1 MELEPAPAGTLP
13 ERGWS
18 VAIRLR
24 ASDMDV
30 PTRLGPKRRRS
41 VQPGV
46 ELATYSI
53 EGQPLEP
60 GNLT

>member
-1 MELEPAPAGTLP
+1 
-13 ERGWS
+13 
-18 VAIRLR
+18 
-24 ASDMDV
+24 MDV
-30 PTRLGPKRRRS
+30 PTPCPETVFGLRS
-41 VQPGV
+41 QGV